1 MISKDIVLRIA
12 ELSRL
17 SLTAEEEKA
26 FVTQFSAILKYFEQM
41 EKVDTTGIEPMVT
54 PVEIEDNLRPDE
66 ERVWTTGV
74 EVVESAPGKSGR
86 LFKVPPVVG

>member
-17 SLTAEEEKA
+17 SLTPEEEKA

-41 EKVDTTGIEPMVT
+41 EKVETKGIEPMVT
-54 PVEIEDNLRPDE
+54 PVDIEDNLRPDE
-66 ERVWTTGV
+66 AQAWTTGI
-74 EVVESAPGKSGR
+74 EVVDSAPEKSGR